1 MSAQKKKTTSKK
13 KEEEPVSGWG
23 ISKADE
29 LKYRKEYKDSVK
41 SLKHQEKVNLDLIE
55 SEEST
60 LWVDVYSPKTLTDYI
75 DDNHNIDLALKW
87 LNNFRNKVKKTP
99 AILLLT
105 GKPGIGKTTLAHL
118 LFKELNYEYKEFNA
132 SEARSGKEIKEYLE
146 PFNQGNIVGFME
158 GCEEMRKGLIMDE
171 VDGIDSRSTVNDG
184 LSVFLAMTEVT
195 IPDRFKYPVICI
207 ANDSTC
213 SKIEKIRRY
222 SYELEIKPPTKSSLI
237 KFMEK
242 IAKGENLDIEK
253 QVYLD
258 LVDSTDPDFRQI
270 ANKLSYL
277 ATLSE
282 DNLKDKNEKNNK
294 KKSKSKSKRKITIDD
309 FNKIKES
316 TKGDKKLELNEIID
330 KIFDKDTSVKES
342 LRLYETDINII
353 TMSFYSNFTD
363 NITKLN
369 VSNKEKLKTLSQ
381 ISNYLV
387 DGEIYSEFYWH
398 YKSTEINNFQGIN
411 QIILPKY
418 LLNQLATNN
427 SNTKKKKEKQK
438 VNEKVVWDF
447 SGKRIFYLNPH
458 IMDRFWKISVSMQV
472 YSHSHLSYY
481 VELIW
486 NLIKSRAL
494 ISQEK
499 TYKKILF
506 KLFDTGIEP
515 KDFENLYKGFTLGQ
529 NDIKENDDIYKE
541 LKVSIKKY
549 FTDYQ
554 ANCLKEFQVGLESNL
569 GQLDLFLLP

>member
-41 SLKHQEKVNLDLIE
+41 SLKHQEKVNLDLID

-87 LNNFRNKVKKTP
+87 LHNFRNKVKKTP

-184 LSVFLAMTEVT
+184 LSIFLAMTEVT

-222 SYELEIKPPTKSSLI
+222 SYELEIKPPTNSSLI

-258 LVDSTDPDFRQI
+258 LVESTDPDFRQI

-282 DNLKDKNEKNNK
+282 DNVKGNK
-294 KKSKSKSKRKITIDD
+294 KKSKVKNKRKITIDD

-316 TKGDKKLELNEIID
+316 TKGDKKLELNQIID
-330 KIFDKDTSVKES
+330 KIFDRDTSVKES

-427 SNTKKKKEKQK
+427 SNTKKKKSKE
-438 VNEKVVWDF
+438 NEKVVWDF

-458 IMDRFWKISVSMQV
+458 IMDRFWKIAVSMQI
-472 YSHSHLSYY
+472 YSYSHLSYY

-486 NLIKSRAL
+486 NVVKSRSL

-506 KLFDTGIEP
+506 KLFEAGIEP

-529 NDIKENDDIYKE
+529 NDIKENDDLYKD
-541 LKVSIKKY
+541 LKISIKKY

-554 ANCLKEFQVGLESNL
+554 ASCLKEFQVSLESNS